1 MQEKPAI
8 ERRALIISVIGTLVM
23 AGLGIG
29 FSLITGSNAILLDGI
44 FSLIGFAAGLMALRV
59 SRLVQQPDD
68 SHYQFG
74 YGSFEAFFNLVKGIT
89 IAIISVFALTDAVNA
104 LLGEGRP
111 IEVGIALLYTVI
123 VGISCLI
130 VSVYLRSAAK
140 KTQSPLLQL
149 DARSWVID
157 GLLTVAV
164 LIAFAVTLLIEDSD
178 YAWMADYADPA
189 IVATLIILII
199 PLPYTTIRDNVKQLL
214 LSAPDKQMQ
223 ARIHELLAP
232 ELEKIQKQDYLVRMT
247 EVGRFLYMQ
256 MYIQLTPQ
264 SEAKDV
270 VSQDLIRQTISDKLV
285 AEFPNTSIDI
295 IFTLERKWFGN
306 VAQPV

>member
-1 MQEKPAI
+1 
-8 ERRALIISVIGTLVM
+8 
-23 AGLGIG
+23 
-29 FSLITGSNAILLDGI
+29 
-44 FSLIGFAAGLMALRV
+44 
-59 SRLVQQPDD
+59 
-68 SHYQFG
+68 
-74 YGSFEAFFNLVKGIT
+74 
-89 IAIISVFALTDAVNA
+89 
-104 LLGEGRP
+104 
-111 IEVGIALLYTVI
+111 
-123 VGISCLI
+123 
-130 VSVYLRSAAK
+130 
-140 KTQSPLLQL
+140 
-149 DARSWVID
+149 
-157 GLLTVAV
+157 V

-178 YAWMADYADPA
+178 YAWLADYADPA

-199 PLPYTTIRDNVKQLL
+199 PLPYTTIRDNVKQWL
-214 LSAPDKQMQ
+214 LSAPDKQTQ

>member
-256 MYIQLTPQ
+256 MYIQLTPE
-264 SEAKDV
+264 SEANNI
-270 VSQDLIRQTISDKLV
+270 VSQDAIRQDISDKLI